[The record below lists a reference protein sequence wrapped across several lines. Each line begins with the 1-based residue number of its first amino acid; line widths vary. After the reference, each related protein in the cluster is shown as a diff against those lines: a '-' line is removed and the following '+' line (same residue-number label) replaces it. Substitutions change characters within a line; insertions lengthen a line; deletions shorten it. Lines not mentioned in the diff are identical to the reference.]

1 LAPTLLVGTV
11 YGMIFNHMPELHRL
25 LRYPLALLL
34 MHVSSVWL
42 HAKGRPLVFL
52 IKSEIEL
59 HHHVQGYTSE
69 GQ

>member
-1 LAPTLLVGTV
+1 
-11 YGMIFNHMPELHRL
+11 MHFNHMPELHWL
-25 LRYPLALLL
+25 LGYPLALLL
-34 MHVSSVWL
+34 MLVSSVSL
-42 HAKGRPLVFL
+42 HAKGPLVFL